1 MKIFSTN
8 NFNGMTNQNDESRNY
23 NTSGL
28 THHLSLTKT
37 SSEMAAIEKYL
48 QFQQDSVP
56 CKIHAKKV
64 ALHIREVLQ
73 RG

>member
-1 MKIFSTN
+1 
-8 NFNGMTNQNDESRNY
+8 MTNQNDESRNY

-56 CKIHAKKV
+56 CKIYAKKSC
-64 ALHIREVLQ
+64 ATHP
-73 RG
+73 